1 MEGKLVIFSAP
12 SGAGKTSIVKGVLP
26 DTPQLEFSVSACS
39 RPMRSGE
46 KNGVDY
52 YFLTPDAFRAK
63 IKEDA
68 FLEWEEVYPGS
79 FYGTLRSEV
88 DRIWES
94 GKHVVFDVDVAGGLN
109 IKKQF
114 PEQSLAIFIQPPS
127 LEELEKRLINR
138 KTETQESLKHRMEK
152 AAYELKFSD
161 HFDQIIVNND
171 LQTAINETKSLVH
184 SFLGINPRNDRA
196 HSLPQGKL

>member
-1 MEGKLVIFSAP
+1 MVIFSAP

-39 RPMRSGE
+39 RPMRPGE
-46 KNGVDY
+46 KDGVDY

-63 IKEDA
+63 IKENA

-88 DRIWES
+88 ERIWKA

-109 IKKQF
+109 IKKQY

-127 LEELEKRLINR
+127 LEELEKRLVNR
-138 KTETQESLKHRMEK
+138 QTETAESLKSRLGK
-152 AAYELKFSD
+152 AAHELKFSD
-161 HFDQIIVNND
+161 QFDRIIINKD
-171 LQTAINETKSLVH
+171 LNTAIQETKTIVH
-184 SFLGINPRNDRA
+184 RFLDAEYP
-196 HSLPQGKL
+196 